1 MQPDDYIFISTNPGQ
16 GRPNGATGEP
26 LHDDYINTLFKQYAA
41 EAHLD
46 VGRLSV
52 HSLRHAAA
60 RERYD
65 AGADIRSIQ
74 QVLDHSSLQT
84 TDLYIRK
91 LAPVDDSGARLLEQR
106 YGLLSMS

>member
-1 MQPDDYIFISTNPGQ
+1 MAPDEYIFVSTNPGQ
-16 GRPNGATGEP
+16 GRASGATGEP
-26 LHDDYINTLFKQYAA
+26 LHDDYINTLFKGYASA
-41 EAHLD
+41 AHLD
-46 VGRLSV
+46 TSRLSV

-74 QVLDHSSLQT
+74 QVLDHYSLAT
-84 TDLYIRK
+84 TDTYLRK

-106 YGLLSMS
+106 YGL